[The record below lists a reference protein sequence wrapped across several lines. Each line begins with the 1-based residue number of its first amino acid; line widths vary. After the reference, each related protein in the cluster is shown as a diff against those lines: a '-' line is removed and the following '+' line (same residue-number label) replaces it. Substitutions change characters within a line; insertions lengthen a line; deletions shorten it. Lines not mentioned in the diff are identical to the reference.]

1 MKSKCPPPQMEVERL
16 RGVVSKSLEFRGEIF
31 ILERVGRWLEGVM
44 LEKCRKI
51 KLVLEQVCWCLGAFV
66 HAAPHSAS
74 APLAAPVTG
83 FISVRRRPPGFLMPP
98 LSARSFLYVFYC
110 AYHLLKRSCLF
121 LIFKVSVPSH
131 ERWGGPR
138 AGTVPPLEQALLKH

>member
-1 MKSKCPPPQMEVERL
+1 MEVERL

-74 APLAAPVTG
+74 APLAARYWLHLGPQKAP
-83 FISVRRRPPGFLMPP
+83 R
-98 LSARSFLYVFYC
+98 LSNASTL
-110 AYHLLKRSCLF
+110 S
-121 LIFKVSVPSH
+121 
-131 ERWGGPR
+131 
-138 AGTVPPLEQALLKH
+138 